1 MQNANGPPNITR
13 IVGPEQ
19 VCCKHGH
26 VTCLLLSSQPLA
38 LILHAECNRGS
49 KRLPAILETIEQGFH
64 DRDDVVSH
72 RRRRAHFHGARQFD
86 IPAFADQHR
95 DVLPRHWLR
104 AGAGRG
110 EHAAFRSRDR
120 RHGFATHH
128 RSRDARV
135 ALCHRFASARA
146 AHGPH
151 LDTAATARRG
161 RDGLDRRPAHRLC
174 VYVLGF
180 SWGPS
185 LLLAAMLAPTDPV
198 LAHDVQ
204 VEKPGDIDLLRFSL
218 TGEGGLNDGIALPF
232 ALLGIAV
239 CRFEASPAAV
249 LHWSFALQA
258 LWGIAGALGSGW
270 FLGELAV
277 RLVAYLRTRH
287 GQALGP
293 EGFYALGLI
302 ALSYGVAEL
311 LHTYAFLAVFAA
323 GLAMRRVEQ
332 KASGDKSAREAV
344 GTIDADDVGA
354 TASDPARAHAFMAE
368 RVHGFTIELERIAEV
383 AIMLMVGAVLAT
395 IWREL
400 FTWQAAL
407 LIGCLF
413 FVARPLSV
421 EASLIGSGAHG
432 AQRRLMSW
440 FGIRGVGSFYYLLYA
455 IEQAPKDVAKP
466 LVPLVIAVIVASVI
480 IHGVTATPLMKR
492 YQRVIDQA

>member
-1 MQNANGPPNITR
+1 MTETMWFL
-13 IVGPEQ
+13 IVGG
-19 VCCKHGH
+19 VLIFMG
-26 VTCLLLSSQPLA
+26 LASSTFRHLPISTAMCYLAIGFVLGPGAANMLHFDLATDATILRRITEVAMLASLFAIGLRLRVPPTDRIWILPL
-38 LILHAECNRGS
+38 
-49 KRLPAILETIEQGFH
+49 RLG
-64 DRDDVVSH
+64 VV
-72 RRRRAHFHGARQFD
+72 AM
-86 IPAFADQHR
+86 
-95 DVLPRHWLR
+95 VL
-104 AGAGRG
+104 
-110 EHAAFRSRDR
+110 
-120 RHGFATHH
+120 T
-128 RSRDARV
+128 V
-135 ALCHRFASARA
+135 ALLTVF
-146 AHGPH
+146 
-151 LDTAATARRG
+151 
-161 RDGLDRRPAHRLC
+161 C